1 MPWHSAVIYSLT
13 NNRVNDWIFP
23 NIKTVFALNIKD
35 ILGVIMLK
43 EKWKELNWLSRVA
56 YILVAITLLSLPI
69 EGLIFESFDIA
80 IIDID
85 VLIVLHYVST
95 AIAMFA
101 RQWKL
106 ALVAFVGFYVSYG
119 ITIGLSEVLWYY
131 LKAWVGIDISY
142 R

>member
-1 MPWHSAVIYSLT
+1 
-13 NNRVNDWIFP
+13 
-23 NIKTVFALNIKD
+23 
-35 ILGVIMLK
+35 MLK
-43 EKWKELNWLSRVA
+43 EKWKELNWLSRLA
-56 YILVAITLLSLPI
+56 YILVVIMLLSLPI

-85 VLIVLHYVST
+85 VIIVLHYVST
-95 AIAMFA
+95 AVALLA

>member
-13 NNRVNDWIFP
+13 NNRVNDWIFS

-106 ALVAFVGFYVSYG
+106 AFVGFYVSYG